1 MWWRKLNFKNIL
13 KSILKALFFIFKLC
27 LILIGIIIALII
39 LLILLMI
46 LIMTIDYNI
55 SNEPQ
60 KCTSFYICKEGL
72 MIETYSGIKQV
83 SEENCKGEEVVKWD
97 NKRKSCIY
105 EDYVIKRSWK
115 AD

>member
-13 KSILKALFFIFKLC
+13 KSILKALFFISKLC

-60 KCTSFYICKEGL
+60 KCTSFYICK
-72 MIETYSGIKQV
+72 QV